1 MAIEK
6 QLSVFVQ
13 NKVGSLGE
21 LCAGLSKANI
31 NIRAIS
37 ITDDLEWGI
46 VRLIVDNAEKAKD
59 VLHKLGLMYGEGT
72 VLTLELKNNPGA
84 LAETA
89 HQLAKKKIN
98 IENAYATAAGDSCL
112 VVISTTDDKKA
123 NGILRS

>member
-59 VLHKLGLMYGEGT
+59 SPAQTRTHVRRGHRADFG
-72 VLTLELKNNPGA
+72 V
-84 LAETA
+84 
-89 HQLAKKKIN
+89 KK
-98 IENAYATAAGDSCL
+98 
-112 VVISTTDDKKA
+112 
-123 NGILRS
+123 